1 MQAVIV
7 GGGKMGLSHL
17 GLLTH
22 YVGKYNVALL
32 DNNLFTRLFFR
43 FLGYKTYSSLNQ
55 IDIHK
60 RKTCLIIATPTS
72 THYKFVEW
80 AIHNKIACFVEK
92 PLTLSPDLSLNLIK
106 LSASNDCY
114 VQVGFVMRYVSSFQ
128 KLRNIVS
135 KNYFGKV
142 VSYHASLRGNVISK
156 EPDNKNWQGDFKR
169 GGGCLNEYGP
179 HIIDLCIFIFGEVDD
194 ICTAHKKHVFS
205 TNADDQ
211 ISLNWTHQNGLPGHV
226 DINWS
231 DPSKRKSVLNF
242 DIKFEFAEL
251 RVDNSHIEVLW
262 HDSTTKKNLC
272 TPHIDLSS
280 TTAEV
285 NFYLRGEEFS
295 LEIEDFLEHCL
306 RKKIMKK
313 DSISKDT
320 TPLLRSGYEVDR
332 LIDVI
337 AKKVGLK

>member
-1 MQAVIV
+1 MKIFVV

-17 GLLTH
+17 AVLTK
-22 YVGKYNVALL
+22 YVGKCNVALV
-32 DNNLFTRLFFR
+32 DNSFFTRMFFQL
-43 FLGYKTYSSLNQ
+43 LGYKTYSSLEKIN
-55 IDIHK
+55 IHISIHG
-60 RKTCLIIATPTS
+60 LIIATPTP
-72 THYKFVEW
+72 THYDLVRW
-80 AIHNKIACFVEK
+80 AISKHIPCFVEK
-92 PLTLSPDLSLNLIK
+92 PLTLSIDRSHHLLVSSKANN
-106 LSASNDCY
+106 SY
-114 VQVGFVMRYVSSFQ
+114 VQVGFVMRYISSFQ

-135 KNYFGKV
+135 KKYFGKV

-194 ICTAHKKHVFS
+194 ICSAHKKHVFS

-262 HDSTTKKNLC
+262 HDNTTKQNLS

-306 RKKIMKK
+306 RKK
-313 DSISKDT
+313 
-320 TPLLRSGYEVDR
+320 L
-332 LIDVI
+332 
-337 AKKVGLK
+337 